1 MESGGTFVPEE
12 TRGEE
17 QKEGKTREK
26 GLGGLGHR
34 GSPRRESFTVFH
46 YCLG

>member
-1 MESGGTFVPEE
+1 MESRGIFVPEE

-26 GLGGLGHR
+26 GLGHR
-34 GSPRRESFTVFH
+34 GSPRRESLTVFR